1 MKNLNMSLNKI
12 EDEVEK
18 SDVLIGGV
26 HLEGRV
32 LVIDLIKDSQDLDPH
47 ADLHVAP
54 LIGAGK
60 FASLSDLKKGNKIAL
75 LRRIWRSVCLAMH
88 YIHGPGYAHG
98 LLTPDKIVWDFK
110 KEQILITGW
119 NSTGV
124 EPDPKEL
131 PFCPPELL
139 GDKKISSATD
149 IYFLASLLFFIETGE
164 TVHQGDNENALKD
177 SVQNNIIHPILNTE
191 EAKNHDNICR
201 IVLKGLK
208 TTQPDRYSAVVE
220 LLEASE
226 SILKSPPPRELWY
239 DISTALT
246 TYMVIV
252 GIFLWFLVWMFSS

>member
-1 MKNLNMSLNKI
+1 MSLNKI
-12 EDEVEK
+12 VEK
-18 SDVLIGGV
+18 SNILLDGVL
-26 HLEGRV
+26 LEGRV

-54 LIGAGK
+54 LVGAGK
-60 FASLSDLKKGNKIAL
+60 LASLSDLKKSNKIAL

-88 YIHGPGYAHG
+88 YIHGLGYTHG
-98 LLTPDKIVWDFK
+98 LLTPDKIVWDFE
-110 KEQILITGW
+110 KEQILIPEW
-119 NSTGV
+119 KSAGV

-164 TVHQGDNENALKD
+164 PVHQGDNENSLKD
-177 SVQNNIIHPILNTE
+177 SVQNNIMHSILNTE
-191 EAKNHDNICR
+191 DTKNSDNICR
-201 IVLKGLK
+201 VVSKGLK
-208 TTQPDRYSAVVE
+208 TAPSDRYSTVVE

-226 SILKSPPPRELWY
+226 SLLKSPPPRELWY